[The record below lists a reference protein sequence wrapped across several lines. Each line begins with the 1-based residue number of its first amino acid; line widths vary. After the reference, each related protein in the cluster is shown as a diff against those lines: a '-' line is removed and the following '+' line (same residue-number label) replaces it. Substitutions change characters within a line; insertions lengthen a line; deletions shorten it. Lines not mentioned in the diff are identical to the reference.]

1 MTLRKDLPAPEGA
14 RVEGS
19 LLGLSEERAKQ
30 LLILLIAGVA
40 LFGTVVGFLHVDSGS
55 RAARA
60 SRDGRAYTLKAI
72 GKSEAGVL
80 RYLYERDR
88 LAAHQALVM
97 EWVLKRRLAQERDSL
112 AAAQIDEQAAARLW
126 QVLEQAR
133 ALSGIL
139 SPPYFDEATFTADVV
154 RFGADY
160 LVVPPTLTVEK
171 EAAKREEAGAWS
183 AKNERYVVT
192 VTVVAVSLFLFG
204 LALTVRG
211 GLRSLFFIVGV
222 AIATASLAFVLATV
236 VVAVPHVPEE
246 SMVLYATGIGDTY
259 YAEVLSLG
267 AAYAQIPA
275 HADQAIESFTK
286 AIALRPAY
294 GAAYQARGEARL
306 LKAEALFL
314 GGGQGA
320 SAELD
325 GSIHDFERA
334 VRLGRRD
341 RETWSRLS
349 FAYFLEGRY
358 PEAVDAARTALA
370 LAPDLRLRLCLNLVL
385 GLLGQGK
392 PSEAREV
399 LEGGLSWAQA
409 HPLASDALTL
419 RAAIHGIHELG
430 AARPLPGFAGVE
442 RRLKEASVALLQLGT
457 VAVEP
462 TAAQVGTLVFETLSL
477 EPEGGVVARE
487 PAATFPPGTAMV
499 GLSFDYQGIPLG
511 ALVVLKVYWQGL
523 EQPSLTQ
530 VERWTLPAAGHA
542 ERTIRSAF
550 EYDFAGLVAGR
561 YAVEVYVESNLVADG
576 EFTIR

>member
-1 MTLRKDLPAPEGA
+1 MTLRKDLPQPEGA

-30 LLILLIAGVA
+30 LLVLLIAGVA
-40 LFGTVVGFLHVDSGS
+40 LFGTVIGFLHVDSGS

-60 SRDGRAYTLKAI
+60 GRDGRAYTLKAI

-97 EWVLKRRLAQERDSL
+97 EWVLERRLAQERDSL
-112 AAAQIDEQAAARLW
+112 AAAQRDEQAAARLW

-133 ALSGIL
+133 SLSGIL

-171 EAAKREEAGAWS
+171 EAAKREEADAWS

-236 VVAVPHVPEE
+236 VVAVPQVPEE

-259 YAEVLSLG
+259 YAEVLNLG
-267 AAYAQIPA
+267 AAYAEIPA
-275 HADQAIESFTK
+275 HADQAIESFTE
-286 AIALRPAY
+286 AIALRPGY

-314 GGGQGA
+314 SGGQGA

-325 GSIHDFERA
+325 GSIRDLERA
-334 VRLGRRD
+334 ARLGRRD
-341 RETWSRLS
+341 KETWSRLS
-349 FAYFLEGRY
+349 FAYFLEERY
-358 PEAVDAARTALA
+358 PEAVAAARAALA

-392 PSEAREV
+392 PAEAREV
-399 LEGGLSWAQA
+399 LEEGLSWAEA

-430 AARPLPGFAGVE
+430 AARPLPGLADVE

-462 TAAQVGTLVFETLSL
+462 TGAQVGTLVFEALTLDAD
-477 EPEGGVVARE
+477 GVVVARQ
-487 PAATFPPGTAMV
+487 PAATFPPGTANV
-499 GLSFDYQGIPLG
+499 GLSFDYHGVPLG

-530 VERWTLPAAGHA
+530 VERWALPASGRA
-542 ERTIRSAF
+542 ERIIRSAF
-550 EYDFAGLVAGR
+550 EYDFVGLVAGR
-561 YAVEVYVESNLVADG
+561 YTVEVYVESNLVSDG